1 MAKIQYIAPSPKAGQ
16 IEHVRPDTARTLVA
30 AGFAIDIPYKD
41 FRARLAD
48 AGAANDP
55 HNVNPCVEGVQWGVK
70 DANESGFG
78 VVAVVKRFGSETTWY
93 STPPED
99 APESIKRR
107 YRDLTNTV
115 SGPSAAAQL
124 DAAKRKQLE
133 YDHSIKDVRRY

>member
-55 HNVNPCVEGVQWGVK
+55 HNVNHASK
-70 DANESGFG
+70 ASSGASKTPMNQG
-78 VVAVVKRFGSETTWY
+78 SASLQSSSASGLKRLGI
-93 STPPED
+93 PH
-99 APESIKRR
+99 RR
-107 YRDLTNTV
+107 KMHLKVSSADTV
-115 SGPSAAAQL
+115 
-124 DAAKRKQLE
+124 
-133 YDHSIKDVRRY
+133 I